1 MNVLY
6 TKYQSSDN
14 LKLLRMIAVIIV
26 TVVLMVI
33 GIRKEFIVP
42 NVIAL
47 PVWLIG
53 AMLVIVVG
61 LLEIYKQLD
70 IAKLYPIIAITLGLF
85 FIFLIP
91 AYETPDEQD
100 HFGSAY
106 NISNT
111 WLGLERPN
119 DFSFY
124 MRQTDAVIE
133 RVDLDNPADE
143 ACYHKVIDNLRFVN
157 EWEETEILVINKIT
171 NAGFVTYMLPAIGIT
186 VARLLHLGFGW
197 EYVLGA
203 LLNMILYI
211 ALTTYAL
218 HVMPIGKRILFVV
231 SLLPI
236 TLQQVSSF
244 SYDCALMACTM
255 VVVAIS
261 FKWRQW
267 LRDRGTGPLSQNEN
281 DIEKSATRNP
291 SPCRVKKLSPYLVR
305 HIVIDSVLLIF
316 SAIVFASIKSGVFLV
331 VLLLPLALCIRKSW
345 FTGRYKLWTI
355 GATVLI
361 VVAIAVYM
369 FFFGGIFRIALFLTT
384 VPSDIR
390 EISGQSGIA
399 PIEYITHPKKFFD
412 IVFNSI
418 RENLFHR
425 IAQIGGTALG
435 YLRIFIHRVIFG
447 GNLLIL
453 LVSMIRYN
461 KETDEYKVGNRI
473 LSFIIGI
480 IPIVITLLAMLLF
493 WTLPTDEYIKGFQ
506 GRYILPTLAILMLSV
521 GRWKKITIPNID
533 NLFAMGMTITGYAT
547 CLDIL

>member
-6 TKYQSSDN
+6 TKYQSSDK

-26 TVVLMVI
+26 AIVLMII

-42 NVIAL
+42 NVIAF
-47 PVWLIG
+47 PVWLLG
-53 AMLVIVVG
+53 AMLVIVIG

-85 FIFLIP
+85 FLFLIP

-100 HFGSAY
+100 HFDSAY
-106 NISNT
+106 NLSNT
-111 WLGLERPN
+111 WLGIDKPGE
-119 DFSFY
+119 DGEKIFY
-124 MRQTDAVIE
+124 MRLADAVKPSP
-133 RVDLDNPADE
+133 DLGEPISAED
-143 ACYHKVIDNLRFVN
+143 YYKVIDNF
-157 EWEETEILVINKIT
+157 
-171 NAGFVTYMLPAIGIT
+171 GFVTEMGDIEVVTIDFSSGANFVPYILPAIGIT
-186 VARLLHLGFGW
+186 IARLLHLGFGW
-197 EYVLGA
+197 AYILGA
-203 LLNMILYI
+203 LFNMLLYI
-211 ALTTYAL
+211 LLTTYAI
-218 HVMPIGKRILFVV
+218 HVMPMGKRILFII
-231 SLLPI
+231 SLLPV
-236 TLQQVSSF
+236 TVQQVSSF
-244 SYDCALMACTM
+244 SYDCALMACVM

-267 LRDRGTGPLSQNEN
+267 LRDRN
-281 DIEKSATRNP
+281 
-291 SPCRVKKLSPYLVR
+291 LSPYLVR

-384 VPSDIR
+384 VPGDIR
-390 EISGQSGIA
+390 EVPGKMGVA
-399 PIEYITHPKKFFD
+399 PIEYITHPE
-412 IVFNSI
+412 
-418 RENLFHR
+418 RLFSMLWATIKSGLRHY
-425 IAQIGGTALG
+425 IAQIGGTTLG
-435 YLRIFIHRVIFG
+435 YNRIFVHRVLYG
-447 GNLLIL
+447 GNLLML

-461 KETDEYKVGNRI
+461 RETDEYKVGNRI
-473 LSFIIGI
+473 LSFIIGA
-480 IPIVITLLAMLLF
+480 IPIIITLIAMLLF
-493 WTLPTDEYIKGFQ
+493 WTFKTDEYIMGFQ

-521 GRWKKITIPNID
+521 GRLKKITIPNID

>member
-1 MNVLY
+1 MNILY
-6 TKYQSSDN
+6 TKYQSSDK
-14 LKLLRMIAVIIV
+14 LKLIRMIAVIIV

-100 HFGSAY
+100 HFSSAY

-111 WLGLERPN
+111 WLGLESPN

-133 RVDLDNPADE
+133 RVDMDNPADE

-267 LRDRGTGPLSQNEN
+267 LRDRN
-281 DIEKSATRNP
+281 
-291 SPCRVKKLSPYLVR
+291 LSPYLVR

-412 IVFNSI
+412 IMFNSI
-418 RENLFHR
+418 REDLFHL

-480 IPIVITLLAMLLF
+480 IPIVITLFAMLLF

-521 GRWKKITIPNID
+521 GRLKKITIPNID

-547 CLDIL
+547 CISIL